1 MKKRSFFDRAYE
13 RQSASE
19 ICDGQNVQCSRHWTE
34 PTICHQKFG
43 SKCDPGVLGQAGGF
57 FFCQTGY
64 THVRSHR
71 IFFDK
76 LLRLRTQRTHDTRKL
91 VQITNSLVFCRT
103 SFCGNGSGCRATK
116 FVSDGMRKVMPQF
129 LPQRINRIST
139 KKIQVCREK
148 TCNNHYEKFSESVG
162 PRAVMCRPVPK
173 FLFFWFVP
181 KVIATFFSDKEAG
194 NSARMGM

>member
-1 MKKRSFFDRAYE
+1 MRGKALLKFVTAKMYSVAGIGRN
-13 RQSASE
+13 RQFVTKNLE
-19 ICDGQNVQCSRHWTE
+19 VNVT
-34 PTICHQKFG
+34 
-43 SKCDPGVLGQAGGF
+43 QACLAKQAVS

-162 PRAVMCRPVPK
+162 PRAVMCRPVPR
-173 FLFFWFVP
+173 FLFFGLFR
-181 KVIATFFSDKEAG
+181 K
-194 NSARMGM
+194 